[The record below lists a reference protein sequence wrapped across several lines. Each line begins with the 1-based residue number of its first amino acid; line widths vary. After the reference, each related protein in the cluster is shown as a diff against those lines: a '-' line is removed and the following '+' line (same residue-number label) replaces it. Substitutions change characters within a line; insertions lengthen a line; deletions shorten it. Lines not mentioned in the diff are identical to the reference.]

1 MARGRVRGREAAWAQ
16 VRVGAVL
23 IVALA
28 LLAYGIFQVG
38 KVFDVFARR
47 YELVALF
54 PNAAG
59 ILEGSPV
66 TLAGQRVGQVSEVE
80 FLPVGRK
87 LGEHELAL
95 HLSVAEEVQ
104 SQIRADSYARLRTQG
119 LLGDRYVDVEPGSAA
134 APALRPGDT
143 IRTRPTADVEDLI
156 DTANETLAEAQRL
169 AADLRRIV
177 AGLRRG
183 EGTAGRLLT
192 DEELYRRLLLAAA
205 ALQEAFGRINR
216 GEGTLGRLLRDPR
229 AYERL
234 EAALARIDS
243 IGALVLAGRGTLGQF
258 LASDEVYRRLLAVL
272 GRADTAM
279 AGLSG
284 FAARLGPGRGTLGR
298 LATDPRLY
306 DELLEAVLEL
316 QALLRD
322 VRANPRR
329 YRPELNIDVF

>member
-1 MARGRVRGREAAWAQ
+1 M
-16 VRVGAVL
+16 
-23 IVALA
+23 
-28 LLAYGIFQVG
+28 
-38 KVFDVFARR
+38 
-47 YELVALF
+47 LF
-54 PNAAG
+54 R
-59 ILEGSPV
+59 S
-66 TLAGQRVGQVSEVE
+66 
-80 FLPVGRK
+80 
-87 LGEHELAL
+87 
-95 HLSVAEEVQ
+95 
-104 SQIRADSYARLRTQG
+104 
-119 LLGDRYVDVEPGSAA
+119 
-134 APALRPGDT
+134 
-143 IRTRPTADVEDLI
+143 
-156 DTANETLAEAQRL
+156 
-169 AADLRRIV
+169 
-177 AGLRRG
+177 
-183 EGTAGRLLT
+183 
-192 DEELYRRLLLAAA
+192 
-205 ALQEAFGRINR
+205 
-216 GEGTLGRLLRDPR
+216 RLLRDPR